1 MGGSVKLRPWIEL
14 LINKEG
20 KMNMFFINWRPEV
33 RNKVELQRA
42 ISELYK
48 KLQLVMNAQDKWECF
63 MPPLIHLGD

>member
-1 MGGSVKLRPWIEL
+1 
-14 LINKEG
+14 
-20 KMNMFFINWRPEV
+20 MNMFFINWRPEV
-33 RNKVELQRA
+33 RNEVELQRA